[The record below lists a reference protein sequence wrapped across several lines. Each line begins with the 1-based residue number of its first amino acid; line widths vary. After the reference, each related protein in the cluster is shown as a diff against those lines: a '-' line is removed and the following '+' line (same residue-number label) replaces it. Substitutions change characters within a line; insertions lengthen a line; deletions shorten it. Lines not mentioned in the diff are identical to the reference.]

1 MGDKCSVDLKVGRL
15 NLKITIESISK
26 LTSSTSVRIATSR
39 SHKIMGMLEPFTH
52 MQFNQAQVESW
63 VACIEVPKEEAP
75 LVIRLD
81 LTIPLLIEKL
91 QMLLTEYKD
100 MKS

>member
-1 MGDKCSVDLKVGRL
+1 
-15 NLKITIESISK
+15 
-26 LTSSTSVRIATSR
+26 
-39 SHKIMGMLEPFTH
+39 

>member
-39 SHKIMGMLEPFTH
+39 SHKIMGMLEPFTPC
-52 MQFNQAQVESW
+52 NL
-63 VACIEVPKEEAP
+63 IKPKLNLGWP
-75 LVIRLD
+75 V
-81 LTIPLLIEKL
+81 
-91 QMLLTEYKD
+91 
-100 MKS
+100 